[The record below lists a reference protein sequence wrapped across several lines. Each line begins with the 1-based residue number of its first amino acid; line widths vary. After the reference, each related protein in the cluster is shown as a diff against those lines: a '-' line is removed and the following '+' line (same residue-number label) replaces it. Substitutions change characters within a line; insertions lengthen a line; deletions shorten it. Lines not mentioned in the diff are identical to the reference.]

1 MIQYHTR
8 SQEDTQSFQKTWSVE
23 NHFSTTHKRRRYL
36 VFQMAKIYPEREGD
50 RVERRESCCNNCD
63 CPTQNLGS
71 CAKSWY
77 ADKCKTTCIELH
89 RKQQQQQII
98 QNHWRFWH
106 FVKMGFQSSPLGSA
120 MVTHHLQRLFS
131 SCPSKNSKVSWQ
143 QLPSTFLNKAEQL
156 AAWWNTQIHMLHVC
170 ENQISCAHPST
181 VGKVTPWN
189 NPIHLLVQ
197 TKLKETE

>member
-36 VFQMAKIYPEREGD
+36 VFQMAKIHPEREGD
-50 RVERRESCCNNCD
+50 RVERIESCCNNCD

-98 QNHWRFWH
+98 QNHWTFWH
-106 FVKMGFQSSPLGSA
+106 FVLWRWVSRAAHWDLQWSLIICKGSFLHALQKTAKSATSNSHPLSWTKQNNLQLDETLRSTCYMFVKTGSP
-120 MVTHHLQRLFS
+120 VH
-131 SCPSKNSKVSWQ
+131 
-143 QLPSTFLNKAEQL
+143 
-156 AAWWNTQIHMLHVC
+156 IHP
-170 ENQISCAHPST
+170 Q
-181 VGKVTPWN
+181 
-189 NPIHLLVQ
+189 
-197 TKLKETE
+197 